1 MANALQQ
8 RRANLGGLLQAGNAQ
23 AFMDQIKTVV
33 QTRLPQHL
41 QANADTY
48 LRMCATVLRK
58 NERLRNASPQSIV
71 AAVVE
76 AAQVGLR
83 SGVLGECYLVPYS
96 GECQLIYGYQGLV
109 DLARRGGAFIHV
121 PVAVFEGEPFTYQPA
136 NLAQPI
142 LHEVDITAI
151 PGDEVEAFGK
161 MVAVYVLATVAGDPH
176 PRVCVMNKAQVMAIG
191 GSKMGGRYSG
201 PWKTH
206 PLQMAL
212 KCPVRRI
219 AKFLPKSTEMARA
232 LESDGQTIRGFE
244 ADGEVDM
251 VIEAELAE
259 PVEEEPKEEKKN
271 KKSKQV

>member
-1 MANALQQ
+1 
-8 RRANLGGLLQAGNAQ
+8 
-23 AFMDQIKTVV
+23 
-33 QTRLPQHL
+33 
-41 QANADTY
+41 
-48 LRMCATVLRK
+48 
-58 NERLRNASPQSIV
+58 
-71 AAVVE
+71 
-76 AAQVGLR
+76 
-83 SGVLGECYLVPYS
+83 
-96 GECQLIYGYQGLV
+96 
-109 DLARRGGAFIHV
+109 
-121 PVAVFEGEPFTYQPA
+121 
-136 NLAQPI
+136 
-142 LHEVDITAI
+142 
-151 PGDEVEAFGK
+151 